1 MFVLIKNCNTLLMYL
16 FFVFFWCEEENKMA
30 MFSFNQSSCETRLMR
45 LLQGNF
51 FQRSWRNK
59 VIAKWAAGRLG
70 YKGDKMNAYV
80 RNFILLYLVMPND
93 RKMIDR
99 ILYDFRKE
107 NIPITEDDIVS
118 KIKSVEK
125 RMKTKTGL
133 TEEDAD

>member
-59 VIAKWAAGRLG
+59 EIAKWAAGRLG
-70 YKGDKMNAYV
+70 YKCDKMNAYV
-80 RNFILLYLVMPND
+80 RNFIPLYLVMPID

-118 KIKSVEK
+118 KIKSVEE

>member
-1 MFVLIKNCNTLLMYL
+1 
-16 FFVFFWCEEENKMA
+16 
-30 MFSFNQSSCETRLMR
+30 
-45 LLQGNF
+45 
-51 FQRSWRNK
+51 
-59 VIAKWAAGRLG
+59 
-70 YKGDKMNAYV
+70 MNAYV

-99 ILYDFRKE
+99 ILDDFRKE

-118 KIKSVEK
+118 NIKSVEE